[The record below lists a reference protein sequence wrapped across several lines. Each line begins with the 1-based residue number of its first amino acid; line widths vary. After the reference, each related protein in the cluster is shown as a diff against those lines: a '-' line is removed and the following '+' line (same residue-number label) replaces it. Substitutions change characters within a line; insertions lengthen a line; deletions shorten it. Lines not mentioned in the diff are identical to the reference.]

1 MSSLNFKHLRYF
13 WVVAANGTIARAA
26 EILHV
31 TPQTISGQLR
41 ELEEQVDAKL
51 FQKSGRNLVLTDTGR
66 LVFSYADEMFRLGDE
81 LQDVIEGRSPG
92 AALTLTVGVAMVV
105 PKLLA
110 YRVLE
115 PVLNMPESVRLVCLE
130 ASLADL
136 LADLSVH
143 KIDLVLAD
151 APMSPT
157 LNVRAYNH
165 LLGESG
171 LSFFTARKAAR
182 KHRTGFPHSL
192 NGAPML
198 MPTASSALRRS
209 LEQWLEQQDIKPV
222 VVAEFEDR
230 ALMKAFGEAGT
241 GIFTSPTAVEEDV
254 VAKYGVS
261 VIGRTEEIK
270 ERFYAISAER
280 RIKHPAVSAITEAAR
295 TGLFMTS

>member
-1 MSSLNFKHLRYF
+1 
-13 WVVAANGTIARAA
+13 
-26 EILHV
+26 
-31 TPQTISGQLR
+31 
-41 ELEEQVDAKL
+41 
-51 FQKSGRNLVLTDTGR
+51 
-66 LVFSYADEMFRLGDE
+66 MFRLGDE
-81 LQDVIEGRSPG
+81 LQDVIEGRTPG

-115 PVLNMPESVRLVCLE
+115 PVFNMPESVRLVCLE

-171 LSFFTARKAAR
+171 LSFFTTRKAAR
-182 KHRTGFPHSL
+182 KYRSGFPQSL

-270 ERFYAISAER
+270 ECFYAISAER